1 MVKLFSKTNQFLGY
15 TDIISL
21 FQFIEGNTPIYP
33 INQFS
38 HKKSSKLTTSSTY
51 LKNHLYISIMDVNNN
66 PNGYFAFIV
75 KNKNKEELL
84 NLTGDKCLMISNV
97 YVNKRKRC
105 FVLVKSHFNL
115 KDYITSQL
123 LKDLEIDDSI
133 DLMKIK
139 YDNEIHF
146 NPKSFYHYNPTQ
158 NDILD
163 KTSEKEFQRFLPDS
177 TFKEE
182 KSKLIEETPIQ
193 VNNKVFDYKKED
205 VVIFY
210 KPRVLNE
217 HNFDFEFIRMLQK
230 LVYLNPTKTKEEF
243 LDKLWGININ
253 NNYSQDLE
261 NFKNSFNV
269 WWNDVVINQ
278 IYISAPKQEKYFH
291 FHPYANLSDKQKDNI
306 VKRVSGL
313 KRSIATIEN
322 ILEIRS
328 QNPNMK
334 KTEVNQLLKSKVGQ
348 SSINTIRKYWDST
361 PPNLEEEVRK
371 INLEYMDINS
381 LHSLQRTH

>member
-1 MVKLFSKTNQFLGY
+1 MVKIFSKTNLFLGY

-21 FQFIEGNTPIYP
+21 FQFIQCNTPIYP

-38 HKKSSKLTTSSTY
+38 HKNSSKLITSSSN

-105 FVLVKSHFNL
+105 FVIIKSHFNL
-115 KDYITSQL
+115 KDYITSKL
-123 LKDLEIDDSI
+123 LIDLELDDSI
-133 DLMKIK
+133 DLIKIK
-139 YDNEIHF
+139 YDSEIYF
-146 NPKSFYHYNPTQ
+146 NPQSFYEYSPTL

-182 KSKLIEETPIQ
+182 KSKFIKETPIQ
-193 VNNKVFDYKKED
+193 VKNKVFDYKKED

-210 KPRVLNE
+210 KPKVLNE
-217 HNFDFEFIRMLQK
+217 HNFNFEFIRMLQK
-230 LVYLNPTKTKEEF
+230 LVYLNETKTKEEF
-243 LDKLWGININ
+243 FDKLWGININ
-253 NNYSQDLE
+253 NNYSLDLV
-261 NFKNSFNV
+261 NFKNSFND
-269 WWNDVVINQ
+269 WWKEVIINQ
-278 IYISAPKQEKYFH
+278 KYIVAPKQEKYYH

-322 ILEIRS
+322 IFEIRS

-334 KTEVNQLLKSKVGQ
+334 KTEVNKLLKSKVGK

-371 INLEYMDINS
+371 INLEYININP
-381 LHSLQRTH
+381 LHSLHRTH

>member
-21 FQFIEGNTPIYP
+21 YQFIQDNTPIYP

-38 HKKSSKLTTSSTY
+38 HKKSSKFITTSTS

-66 PNGYFAFIV
+66 PNGYFAFII

-97 YVNKRKRC
+97 YVDKRKRC
-105 FVLVKSHFNL
+105 FVIIKSHFNL
-115 KDYITSQL
+115 KDYITAEL
-123 LKDLEIDDSI
+123 LKDLEVDDSI

-139 YDNEIHF
+139 YDNEIYF
-146 NPKSFYHYNPTQ
+146 NPKSFYDYSPTQ
-158 NDILD
+158 IDILD
-163 KTSEKEFQRFLPDS
+163 KTSEKEFQRFMPES
-177 TFKEE
+177 FFKEE

-193 VNNKVFDYKKED
+193 VKNKVFDYKKED

-217 HNFDFEFIRMLQK
+217 HNFDYEFIRMLQK
-230 LVYLNPTKTKEEF
+230 LVYLNPTKTKGEF
-243 LDKLWGININ
+243 LVKLWGININ
-253 NNYSQDLE
+253 NNYSLDLV
-261 NFKNSFNV
+261 NFKNSFNF
-269 WWNDVVINQ
+269 WWREVVINQ
-278 IYISAPKQEKYFH
+278 KYISAPKQEKYYH
-291 FHPYANLSDKQKDNI
+291 FHPYANLSKKQKDNI

-322 ILEIRS
+322 IFEIRS
-328 QNPNMK
+328 QNPNMN
-334 KTEVNQLLKSKVGQ
+334 KTEVNILLKAKVGK
-348 SSINTIRKYWDST
+348 SSINTIRKHWDSK

-371 INLEYMDINS
+371 INLEFMDINS
-381 LHSLQRTH
+381 LHSLTCTH